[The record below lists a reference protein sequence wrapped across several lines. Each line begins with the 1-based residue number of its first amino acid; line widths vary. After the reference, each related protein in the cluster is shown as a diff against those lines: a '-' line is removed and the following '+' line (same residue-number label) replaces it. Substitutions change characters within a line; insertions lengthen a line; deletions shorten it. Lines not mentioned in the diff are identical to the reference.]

1 VTFAGWLTIVLF
13 AAVLTALAF
22 PIGGYMA
29 KVYTGER
36 VLLSRVFAG
45 PERFL
50 YGLLRVD
57 PERGQDWKAYA
68 KSLIVF
74 SLVGWV
80 ALYFILRTQ
89 DAPWVPHALNPLG
102 YHSAPWNVSFNV
114 ASSFMTNTNWQFY
127 SGETTMSY
135 LTQMIG
141 LTVQNWLSAGVGIV
155 VAVALVRGIIGRA
168 HGQDGRVGKSI
179 GNFWQDI
186 VRTILY
192 VLAPLSVLVAIVLA
206 SQGVIANFSNYLV
219 VHTITGLN
227 QTIAMGPVA
236 SQHSIMLLGT
246 NGGGFFNTNSAH
258 PFENPSQFTNFF
270 EMLAVLVI
278 PAALVFM
285 YGRMAGNRRQGYAIY
300 GAMMVMFLGAVV
312 VAYVAEAHGSPA
324 QHAAGLNTHVI
335 AGSTGGNLE
344 GKEQRFGIAGSALF
358 DVVTTVTSCGA
369 VNSALE
375 SFTGIGGAV
384 PFANLSASEVIFG
397 GVGTGLY
404 SILLYVL
411 LAVFIGGLMVGRTP
425 EWLGKKLEARE
436 IKLAGLGILI
446 TPLAALFCTAL
457 ATASSAG
464 RKSIAEVALSK
475 TGANTPQ
482 GFSET
487 FYAYLS
493 QANNNGSAFAGYTGF
508 VQPNAGSVGS
518 HGISFADLLGGFDMM
533 FARYA
538 PILFALAVAGALAGK
553 RVTPAGLGTMRTDN
567 PTFVV
572 LLIGVIILVGAL
584 TFFPALLLG
593 PVVQGLTGHLY

>member
-1 VTFAGWLTIVLF
+1 MTVSGWLTIVLF
-13 AAVLTALAF
+13 AVILTALALSL
-22 PIGGYMA
+22 GGYMA

-36 VLLSRVFAG
+36 VFLTPIFVW

-50 YGLLRVD
+50 YRVLRVD
-57 PERGQDWKAYA
+57 EKREQDWKSYA
-68 KSLIVF
+68 KSLLIF
-74 SLVGWV
+74 SLAGWLL
-80 ALYFILRTQ
+80 LYVILRTQ
-89 DAPWVPHALNPLG
+89 NTFYVPHALNPLG
-102 YHSAPWNVSFNV
+102 YHPAPWNVTFNTV
-114 ASSFMTNTNWQFY
+114 SSFLTNTNWQYY

-135 LTQMIG
+135 LSQMIG

-155 VAVALVRGIIGRA
+155 VAVALIRGIVGRS
-168 HGQDGRVGKSI
+168 GKSL
-179 GNFWQDI
+179 GNFWQDL

-192 VLAPLSVLVAIVLA
+192 VLAPISIVGALVLV
-206 SQGVIANFSNYLV
+206 SQGVIQNFTTYLTA
-219 VHTITGLN
+219 HTITGLT
-227 QTIAMGPVA
+227 QSIAMGPVA
-236 SQHSIMLLGT
+236 SQEAIKMLGT
-246 NGGGFFNTNSAH
+246 NGGGFFNVNSAH
-258 PFENPSQFTNFF
+258 PFENPTAFTNFF
-270 EMLAVLVI
+270 EMLLVLLI
-278 PAALVFM
+278 PAALVFA
-285 YGRMAGNRRQGYAIY
+285 YGRMTGNRRQGLAIY
-300 GAMMVMFLGAVV
+300 ATMMVMFLGAVC
-312 VAYVAEAHGSPA
+312 VAYIAEAHGSPA
-324 QHAAGLNTHVI
+324 QHAAGLHTHVLS
-335 AGSTGGNLE
+335 GSTGGNME

-384 PFANLSASEVIFG
+384 PFANLSAGEVIFG

-436 IKLAGLGILI
+436 IKLAGLGILV
-446 TPLAALFCTAL
+446 TPLAALFCTAM
-457 ATASSAG
+457 ATATTGG
-464 RKSIAEVALSK
+464 RASISEGALSK
-475 TGANTPQ
+475 AGGSTPQ

-508 VQPNAGSVGS
+508 IQPNAGNVGS
-518 HGISFADLLGGFDMM
+518 HGITFANLLGGFDML

-593 PVVQGLTGHLY
+593 PIVQGLTGHLY

>member
-13 AAVLTALAF
+13 VGMLSALAF
-22 PIGGYMA
+22 PLGTYMA
-29 KVYTGER
+29 KVYSGER
-36 VLLSRVFAG
+36 VFLTPVFG
-45 PERFL
+45 WPERFI
-50 YGLLRVD
+50 YKLLRVD
-57 PERGQDWKAYA
+57 SRREQDWKAYA
-68 KSLIVF
+68 RSLLIF
-74 SLVGWV
+74 SLAGWLL
-80 ALYFILRTQ
+80 LYLVLRTQ
-89 DAPWVPHALNPLG
+89 DAFFVPHSVNPQG
-102 YHSAPWNVSFNV
+102 FESAPWNVTFNTV
-114 ASSFMTNTNWQFY
+114 SSFVTNTNWQFY

-135 LTQMIG
+135 LSQMIG

-155 VAVALVRGIIGRA
+155 VAVALVRGIVSRS
-168 HGQDGRVGKSI
+168 GKSL

-192 VLAPLSVLVAIVLA
+192 VLAPISIIGAIVLV
-206 SQGVIANFSNYLV
+206 SQGVIANFSNYLT
-219 VHTITGLN
+219 VHTVTGLT
-227 QTIAMGPVA
+227 QTIAMGPTA
-236 SQHSIMLLGT
+236 SQLSIKMLGT
-246 NGGGFFNTNSAH
+246 NGGGFFNVNSAH
-258 PFENPSQFTNFF
+258 PFENPTGFTNFF
-270 EMLAVLVI
+270 EMLLVLII

-285 YGRMAGNRRQGYAIY
+285 FGRMTGNRRQGYAIY
-300 GAMMVMFLGAVV
+300 GTMMLMFLGAVV

-324 QHAAGLNTHVI
+324 QHAAGLHTHAI

-369 VNSALE
+369 VNSAIE

-446 TPLAALFCTAL
+446 TPLAALFATAL
-457 ATASSAG
+457 AVATKGGRASISELG
-464 RKSIAEVALSK
+464 K
-475 TGANTPQ
+475 GPQ
-482 GFSET
+482 GFSES

-508 VQPNAGSVGS
+508 IQPNAGNAGS
-518 HGISFADLLGGFDMM
+518 HGVTFADVLGGLVML
-533 FARYA
+533 FARYG

-553 RVTPAGLGTMRTDN
+553 RITPVGLGTMRTDN
-567 PTFVV
+567 PTFAV
-572 LLIGVIILVGAL
+572 LLIGVVILVGAL

>member
-1 VTFAGWLTIVLF
+1 MTVSGWFTIVAF
-13 AAVLTALAF
+13 AVILTVLAIPLGRYLAR
-22 PIGGYMA
+22 
-29 KVYTGER
+29 VYTGER
-36 VLLSRVFAG
+36 VFLTPVFAW

-50 YGLLRVD
+50 YGVLRVD
-57 PERGQDWKAYA
+57 PKREQDWKAYA

-74 SLVGWV
+74 SLAGWLL
-80 ALYFILRTQ
+80 LYLILRTQ
-89 DAPWVPHALNPLG
+89 DAFYVPHALNPLG
-102 YHSAPWNVSFNV
+102 YHSGTWNVTFNTV
-114 ASSFMTNTNWQFY
+114 SSFMTNTNWQYY

-135 LTQMIG
+135 LSQMIG
-141 LTVQNWLSAGVGIV
+141 LTVQNWLSAGIGIV
-155 VAVALVRGIIGRA
+155 VAVALVRGIIGRS
-168 HGQDGRVGKSI
+168 GKSL
-179 GNFWQDI
+179 GNFWQDL

-192 VLAPLSVLVAIVLA
+192 VLAPLSVITAFVLV
-206 SQGVIANFSNYLV
+206 SQGVIANFSNYLT
-219 VHTITGLN
+219 VHTITGLT
-227 QTIAMGPVA
+227 QSIAMGPVA
-236 SQHSIMLLGT
+236 SQEAIKMLGT

-258 PFENPSQFTNFF
+258 PFENPTQFTNFF
-270 EMLAVLVI
+270 EMLIVLII

-285 YGRMAGNRRQGYAIY
+285 YGRMTGNRRQGYAVY
-300 GAMMVMFLGAVV
+300 ATMMVMFLGAAA

-324 QHAAGLNTHVI
+324 QHAAGLHTHLI
-335 AGSTGGNLE
+335 SGSTGGNME

-369 VNSALE
+369 VNSAIE

-457 ATASSAG
+457 ATASHAG
-464 RKSIAEVALSK
+464 RASISK
-475 TGANTPQ
+475 AATGPQ

-493 QANNNGSAFAGYTGF
+493 QANNNGSAFAGYTGYI
-508 VQPNAGSVGS
+508 QPNAGNLGA
-518 HGISFADLLGGFDMM
+518 HGITFADLLGGFDMV
-533 FARYA
+533 FARYG

-593 PVVQGLTGHLY
+593 PIVQGLTGHLY

>member
-1 VTFAGWLTIVLF
+1 VTFAGWFTIVAF
-13 AAVLTALAF
+13 VVVVTVLAF
-22 PIGGYMA
+22 PLGTYIA
-29 KVYTGER
+29 RVYTGER
-36 VLLSRVFAG
+36 VFLTPIFAG

-50 YGLLRVD
+50 YRILRVD
-57 PERGQDWKAYA
+57 EGRQQDWKAYA

-74 SLVGWV
+74 SLAGWIF
-80 ALYFILRTQ
+80 LYIVLRTQ
-89 DAPWVPHALNPLG
+89 DAFFVPHALNPLG
-102 YHSAPWNVSFNV
+102 YHSAPADVTFNTV
-114 ASSFMTNTNWQFY
+114 SSFMTNTNWQFY

-135 LTQMIG
+135 LSQMIG

-155 VAVALVRGIIGRA
+155 VAVALVRGIIGRS
-168 HGQDGRVGKSI
+168 GRGI

-186 VRTILY
+186 VRTVLY
-192 VLAPLSVLVAIVLA
+192 VLAPLSVFGALVLA
-206 SQGVIANFSNYLV
+206 SQGVIANFSTYLT
-219 VHTITGLN
+219 VHTVTGLT

-236 SQHSIMLLGT
+236 GQEAIKELGT

-258 PFENPSQFTNFF
+258 PFENPTAFTNFF
-270 EMLAVLVI
+270 EMLLVLII
-278 PAALVFM
+278 PAALIFF
-285 YGRMAGNRRQGYAIY
+285 YGRMTGNRRQGYAIY
-300 GAMMVMFLGAVV
+300 ATVMVMFLGAVI

-324 QHAAGLNTHVI
+324 QHAAGLHTHVVS
-335 AGSTGGNLE
+335 GSGGGNME

-358 DVVTTVTSCGA
+358 DVITTVTSCGA
-369 VNSALE
+369 VDSAIE

-457 ATASSAG
+457 ATASKAGRASISEVASSAG
-464 RKSIAEVALSK
+464 KLGIH
-475 TGANTPQ
+475 TPQ
-482 GFSET
+482 AFSET

-508 VQPNAGSVGS
+508 IQPNSGNLGS
-518 HGISFADLLGGFDMM
+518 HGISFADVLGGFDMV

-593 PVVQGLTGHLY
+593 PIVQGLTGHLY

>member
-1 VTFAGWLTIVLF
+1 MTVSGWLTIALF
-13 AAVLTALAF
+13 ALILTALAI
-22 PIGGYMA
+22 PLGGYMA

-36 VLLSRVFAG
+36 VFLTPIFGA

-50 YGLLRVD
+50 YRILRVD
-57 PERGQDWKAYA
+57 PERKQEWKAYA
-68 KSLIVF
+68 KSLVIF
-74 SLVGWV
+74 SLAGWLL
-80 ALYFILRTQ
+80 LYVILRTQ
-89 DAPWVPHALNPLG
+89 NAFYVPHALNPLG
-102 YHSAPWNVSFNV
+102 FHSAPWNVTFNTV
-114 ASSFMTNTNWQFY
+114 SSFTTNTNWQY
-127 SGETTMSY
+127 YGGETTMSY
-135 LTQMIG
+135 LSQMIG

-155 VAVALVRGIIGRA
+155 VAVALIRGIVGRS
-168 HGQDGRVGKSI
+168 GKSI
-179 GNFWQDI
+179 GNFWQDL
-186 VRTILY
+186 VRTVLY
-192 VLAPLSVLVAIVLA
+192 VLAPLSVIAAIVLVA
-206 SQGVIANFSNYLV
+206 QGVIANFSNYLT
-219 VHTITGLN
+219 VHTVTGLT
-227 QTIAMGPVA
+227 QSIAMGPVA
-236 SQHSIMLLGT
+236 SQEAIKMLGT

-258 PFENPSQFTNFF
+258 PFENPTAFTNFF
-270 EMLAVLVI
+270 EMLMVLVI
-278 PAALVFM
+278 PAALVFA
-285 YGRMAGNRRQGYAIY
+285 YGRMTGNRRQGYAIY
-300 GAMMVMFLGAVV
+300 GTMMIMFLGAAA
-312 VAYVAEAHGSPA
+312 VAYIAEAHGSPA
-324 QHAAGLNTHVI
+324 QHAAGLHTHVI
-335 AGSTGGNLE
+335 SGSTGGNLE

-369 VNSALE
+369 VNSAIE

-446 TPLAALFCTAL
+446 TPLAALLCTSL
-457 ATASSAG
+457 ATASHAG
-464 RKSIAEVALSK
+464 RASISK
-475 TGANTPQ
+475 AATGPQ

-508 VQPNAGSVGS
+508 IQPSAGNVGS
-518 HGISFADLLGGFDMM
+518 HGVTFADLLGGFDMI
-533 FARYA
+533 FARFA

-572 LLIGVIILVGAL
+572 LLIGVILLVGAL

-593 PVVQGLTGHLY
+593 PVVQGLTSHLY

>member
-1 VTFAGWLTIVLF
+1 MTFAGWLTIVLF
-13 AAVLTALAF
+13 AVILTAIAL
-22 PIGGYMA
+22 PLGGYLA
-29 KVYTGER
+29 RVYSGER
-36 VLLSRVFAG
+36 VFLSAIFAA

-50 YGLLRVD
+50 YRILRVD
-57 PERGQDWKAYA
+57 PQREQDWKPYA

-74 SLVGWV
+74 SLAGWLL
-80 ALYFILRTQ
+80 LYLILRAQ
-89 DAPWVPHALNPLG
+89 DLAPHSLNPLG
-102 YHSAPWNVSFNV
+102 FEAAPWNVTFNT
-114 ASSFMTNTNWQFY
+114 ASSFMTNTNWQY
-127 SGETTMSY
+127 YGGETTMSY
-135 LTQMIG
+135 LSQMIG

-155 VAVALVRGIIGRA
+155 VAVALVRGIVGR
-168 HGQDGRVGKSI
+168 HGKSI
-179 GNFWQDI
+179 GNFWQDM

-192 VLAPLSVLVAIVLA
+192 VLAPLSALTALVLVF
-206 SQGVIANFSNYLV
+206 QGAIANFSNYLT
-219 VHTITGLN
+219 VHTITGLE
-227 QTIAMGPVA
+227 QKIAMGPVA
-236 SQHSIMLLGT
+236 SQEAIKMLGT
-246 NGGGFFNTNSAH
+246 NGGGFMNTNSAH
-258 PFENPSQFTNFF
+258 PFENPTAFTNFF
-270 EMLAVLVI
+270 EMLIVLLI

-285 YGRMAGNRRQGYAIY
+285 YGRMSGNRRQGYAIY
-300 GAMMVMFLGAVV
+300 ATMMVMFLGAVT
-312 VAYVAEAHGSPA
+312 VAYIAEAHGSPA
-324 QHAAGLNTHVI
+324 QHAAGLHTHVI
-335 AGSTGGNLE
+335 SGSTGGNLE

-369 VNSALE
+369 VNSAIE

-436 IKLAGLGILI
+436 IKLAGLGILV
-446 TPLAALFCTAL
+446 TPLAALLATAL
-457 ATASSAG
+457 ATASPAG

-475 TGANTPQ
+475 AGGSTPQ

-508 VQPNAGSVGS
+508 IQPNAGNVGS
-518 HGISFADLLGGFDMM
+518 HGVTFADLLGGFVML

-538 PILFALAVAGALAGK
+538 PILFALAVAGALVGK

-593 PVVQGLTGHLY
+593 PIVQGLTGHLY

>member
-1 VTFAGWLTIVLF
+1 MTFAGWFTIVAF
-13 AAVLTALAF
+13 VLVLSALAF
-22 PIGGYMA
+22 PLSAYIA
-29 KVYTGER
+29 RVYTGER
-36 VLLSRVFAG
+36 VFLSPIFAG

-50 YGLLRVD
+50 YRILRVD
-57 PERGQDWKAYA
+57 EKRQQDWKAYA
-68 KSLIVF
+68 KSLIIF
-74 SLVGWV
+74 SLAGWIF
-80 ALYFILRTQ
+80 LYIVLRTQ
-89 DAPWVPHALNPLG
+89 DAFFVPHSLNPLG
-102 YHSAPWNVSFNV
+102 YHSAPANVTFNTV
-114 ASSFMTNTNWQFY
+114 SSFLTNTNWQYY
-127 SGETTMSY
+127 SGETTMTY
-135 LTQMIG
+135 LSQMIG

-155 VAVALVRGIIGRA
+155 VAVALVRGIVSRS
-168 HGQDGRVGKSI
+168 GKGL
-179 GNFWQDI
+179 GNFWQDM

-192 VLAPLSVLVAIVLA
+192 VLAPLSILIAIVLA
-206 SQGVIANFSNYLV
+206 SQGVIANISSYLT
-219 VHTITGLN
+219 VHTITGLE
-227 QTIAMGPVA
+227 QKIAMGPVA
-236 SQHSIMLLGT
+236 GQEAIKMLGT

-258 PFENPSQFTNFF
+258 PFENPNGFTNFF
-270 EMLAVLVI
+270 EMLVVLLI
-278 PAALVFM
+278 PAALIFM
-285 YGRMAGNRRQGYAIY
+285 YGRMTGNRRQGYAIY
-300 GAMMVMFLGAVV
+300 ATVMIMFLGAVV
-312 VAYVAEAHGSPA
+312 VAYIAEAHGSPA
-324 QHAAGLNTHVI
+324 QHAAGLHTGVI
-335 AGSTGGNLE
+335 SGSGGGNLE

-425 EWLGKKLEARE
+425 EWLGKKLEAKE

-457 ATASSAG
+457 AVASKAG
-464 RKSIAEVALSK
+464 RASISEVATSAKL
-475 TGANTPQ
+475 GVHTPQ
-482 GFSET
+482 AFSET

-493 QANNNGSAFAGYTGF
+493 QANNNGSAFAGYTGLI
-508 VQPNAGSVGS
+508 QPNAGNLGA
-518 HGISFADLLGGFDMM
+518 HGITFADVLGGFDMV

-553 RVTPAGLGTMRTDN
+553 RITPAGLGTMRTDN
-567 PTFVV
+567 GTFVV

-593 PVVQGLTGHLY
+593 PIVQGLTGHLY

>member
-1 VTFAGWLTIVLF
+1 MTVSGWLTIYLF
-13 AAVLTALAF
+13 AVILTALAI
-22 PIGGYMA
+22 PLGRYLA
-29 KVYTGER
+29 RVYTGER
-36 VLLSRVFAG
+36 VFLTPIFAW

-50 YGLLRVD
+50 YGVLRVD
-57 PERGQDWKAYA
+57 PKREQDWKAYA

-74 SLVGWV
+74 SLAGWLL
-80 ALYFILRTQ
+80 LYLILRTQ
-89 DAPWVPHALNPLG
+89 DAFYVPHALNPLG
-102 YHSAPWNVSFNV
+102 YHSGTWNVTFNTV
-114 ASSFMTNTNWQFY
+114 SSFMTNTNWQYY

-135 LTQMIG
+135 LSQMIG

-155 VAVALVRGIIGRA
+155 VAVALVRGIVGR
-168 HGQDGRVGKSI
+168 GGKSL
-179 GNFWQDI
+179 GNFWQDL

-192 VLAPLSVLVAIVLA
+192 VLAPLSVFAAFVLV
-206 SQGVIANFSNYLV
+206 SQGVIANFSNYLT
-219 VHTITGLN
+219 VHIITGLT

-236 SQHSIMLLGT
+236 SQEAIKMLGT

-258 PFENPSQFTNFF
+258 PFENPTQFTNFF
-270 EMLAVLVI
+270 EMLLVLII

-285 YGRMAGNRRQGYAIY
+285 YGRMTGNRRQGYAVY
-300 GAMMVMFLGAVV
+300 ATMMVMFLGAAS
-312 VAYVAEAHGSPA
+312 VAYIAEAHGSPA
-324 QHAAGLNTHVI
+324 QHAAGLHTHLI
-335 AGSTGGNLE
+335 SGSTGGNME

-369 VNSALE
+369 VNSAIE

-457 ATASSAG
+457 ATASHAG
-464 RKSIAEVALSK
+464 RVSISK
-475 TGANTPQ
+475 AATGPQ

-493 QANNNGSAFAGYTGF
+493 QANNNGSAFAGYTGYINEH
-508 VQPNAGSVGS
+508 PGNLGA
-518 HGISFADLLGGFDMM
+518 HGITFADLLGGFDMV
-533 FARYA
+533 FARYG

-593 PVVQGLTGHLY
+593 PIVQGLTGHLY

>member
-1 VTFAGWLTIVLF
+1 MTFAGWFTIVAF
-13 AAVLTALAF
+13 VVVVTALAF
-22 PIGGYMA
+22 PLGSYMA
-29 KVYTGER
+29 NVYTGER
-36 VLLSRVFAG
+36 VFLSPLFAL
-45 PERFL
+45 PERLL
-50 YGLLRVD
+50 YRVLRVD
-57 PERGQDWKAYA
+57 QERQQDWKGYA
-68 KSLIVF
+68 KSLIIF
-74 SLVGWV
+74 SLAGWLF
-80 ALYFILRTQ
+80 LYAVLRLQ
-89 DAPWVPHALNPLG
+89 GSGIEPHALNPLG
-102 YHSAPWNVSFNV
+102 YHPAPANLVFNIT
-114 ASSFMTNTNWQFY
+114 SSFLTNTNWQFY

-135 LTQMIG
+135 LSQMIG

-155 VAVALVRGIIGRA
+155 VAVALVRGIIGRS
-168 HGQDGRVGKSI
+168 GKGI
-179 GNFWQDI
+179 GNFWQDM

-206 SQGVIANFSNYLV
+206 SQGVIANLTTYLH
-219 VHTITGLN
+219 VHTITGLT
-227 QTIAMGPVA
+227 QMIAMGPVA

-246 NGGGFFNTNSAH
+246 NGGGFFNTNAAH
-258 PFENPSQFTNFF
+258 PFENPSGFTNYF
-270 EMLAVLVI
+270 EMLSVLII
-278 PAALVFM
+278 PAALIFF
-285 YGRMAGNRRQGYAIY
+285 YGRMTGNRRQGYAIY
-300 GAMMVMFLGAVV
+300 GTVMLMFLVAVV

-324 QHAAGLNTHVI
+324 QHAAGLHTQVI
-335 AGSTGGNLE
+335 SGSGGGNME

-358 DVVTTVTSCGA
+358 DVITTVTSCGA
-369 VNSALE
+369 VNSAIE

-446 TPLAALFCTAL
+446 TPLAALLATAL
-457 ATASSAG
+457 ATASKAGRTSISEVATSAG
-464 RKSIAEVALSK
+464 HLGIH
-475 TGANTPQ
+475 TPQ
-482 GFSET
+482 AFSES

-508 VQPNAGSVGS
+508 IQPNAGNVGS
-518 HGISFADLLGGFDMM
+518 HGISFADVLGGFDMLL
-533 FARYA
+533 ARYA

-567 PTFVV
+567 GTFVA

-593 PVVQGLTGHLY
+593 PIVQGLTGHLY

>member
-1 VTFAGWLTIVLF
+1 VTFTGWLTIILF
-13 AAVLTALAF
+13 VVILSALAF
-22 PIGGYMA
+22 PLGGYMA

-36 VLLSRVFAG
+36 VFLTPLLGWFERLLYRV
-45 PERFL
+45 
-50 YGLLRVD
+50 LRVD
-57 PERGQDWKAYA
+57 PKREQDWKSYA
-68 KSLIVF
+68 KSLLIF
-74 SLVGWV
+74 SLAGWLL
-80 ALYFILRTQ
+80 LYLILRTQ
-89 DAPWVPHALNPLG
+89 NAFYVPHALNPLG
-102 YHSAPWNVSFNV
+102 YHSAPWNVTFNTV
-114 ASSFMTNTNWQFY
+114 SSFMTNTNWQFY

-135 LTQMIG
+135 LSQMIG

-155 VAVALVRGIIGRA
+155 VAVALIRGIVGRS
-168 HGQDGRVGKSI
+168 GKSI
-179 GNFWQDI
+179 GNFWQDL

-192 VLAPLSVLVAIVLA
+192 VLAPLSVLTAFVLV
-206 SQGVIANFSNYLV
+206 SQGVIANFSTYLT
-219 VHTITGLN
+219 VHTITGLT

-236 SQHSIMLLGT
+236 SQEAIKMLGT

-258 PFENPSQFTNFF
+258 PFENPTAFTNFF
-270 EMLAVLVI
+270 EMLLVLII
-278 PAALVFM
+278 PAALVFA
-285 YGRMAGNRRQGYAIY
+285 YGRMTGNRRQGFAIY
-300 GAMMVMFLGAVV
+300 ATMMVMFLGAVS
-312 VAYVAEAHGSPA
+312 VAYIAEAHGSPA
-324 QHAAGLNTHVI
+324 QHAAGLHTQVI
-335 AGSTGGNLE
+335 SGSSGGNME

-369 VNSALE
+369 VNSAIE

-436 IKLAGLGILI
+436 IKLAGLGILV
-446 TPLAALFCTAL
+446 TPLMALFCTAL
-457 ATASSAG
+457 ATASKSG
-464 RKSIAEVALSK
+464 RASISEVALSK
-475 TGANTPQ
+475 AGGNTPQ

-493 QANNNGSAFAGYTGF
+493 QANNNGSAFAGYTGYI
-508 VQPNAGSVGS
+508 QPNAGNLGA
-518 HGISFADLLGGFDMM
+518 HGITFADLLGGFDML

-572 LLIGVIILVGAL
+572 LLIGVIVLVGAL

-593 PVVQGLTGHLY
+593 PIVQGLTGHLY

>member
-1 VTFAGWLTIVLF
+1 MTFSGWLTITMFV
-13 AAVLTALAF
+13 AILTALAL
-22 PIGGYMA
+22 PLGSYMA
-29 KVYTGER
+29 KVYTGQR
-36 VLLSRVFAG
+36 VLLTPIFAA
-45 PERFL
+45 PERWL
-50 YGLLRVD
+50 YAILRVD
-57 PERGQDWKAYA
+57 HERQQDWKSYA

-74 SLVGWV
+74 SLAGWLL
-80 ALYFILRTQ
+80 LYAILRTQ
-89 DAPWVPHALNPLG
+89 DAFFVPHALNPLG
-102 YHSAPWNVSFNV
+102 YHSPSWNVTFNTV
-114 ASSFMTNTNWQFY
+114 SSFMTNTNWQYY

-135 LTQMIG
+135 LSQMIG

-155 VAVALVRGIIGRA
+155 VAVALIRGIVGRS
-168 HGQDGRVGKSI
+168 GKGI
-179 GNFWQDI
+179 GNFWEDL

-192 VLAPLSVLVAIVLA
+192 VLAPLSVLVALVLA
-206 SQGVIANFSNYLV
+206 SQGVIANLADYLT
-219 VHTITGLN
+219 VHTITGLT

-236 SQHSIMLLGT
+236 SQEAIKMLGT

-258 PFENPSQFTNFF
+258 PFENPTQFTNFF

-278 PAALVFM
+278 PAALVFT
-285 YGRMAGNRRQGYAIY
+285 YGRMTGSRRQGYAIY
-300 GAMMVMFLGAVV
+300 ATMMIMFLGAVC
-312 VAYVAEAHGSPA
+312 VAYIAEAHGSPA
-324 QHAAGLNTHVI
+324 QHAAGLHTGVI
-335 AGSTGGNLE
+335 NGSGGGNME

-369 VNSALE
+369 VNSAIE

-457 ATASSAG
+457 ATASKSG
-464 RKSIAEVALSK
+464 RASISEVATSTKL
-475 TGANTPQ
+475 GIHTPQ
-482 GFSET
+482 AFSET

-493 QANNNGSAFAGYTGF
+493 QANNNGSAFAGYTGYI
-508 VQPNAGSVGS
+508 QPNAGNLGA
-518 HGISFADLLGGFDMM
+518 HGIGFADILGGFDMM

-538 PILFALAVAGALAGK
+538 PILFALAVAGSLAGK

-572 LLIGVIILVGAL
+572 LLIGVIVLVGAL

-593 PVVQGLTGHLY
+593 PIVQGLTGHLY

>member
-1 VTFAGWLTIVLF
+1 MTFVGWLTIFLF
-13 AAVLTALAF
+13 AVILTALAL
-22 PIGGYMA
+22 PLGSYMA
-29 KVYTGER
+29 AVYSGRR
-36 VLLSRVFAG
+36 VILSPIFAG

-50 YGLLRVD
+50 YKLLHVD
-57 PERGQDWKAYA
+57 PTHEQDWKSYA

-74 SLVGWV
+74 SLVGWLF
-80 ALYFILRTQ
+80 LYFVLRTQ
-89 DAPWVPHALNPLG
+89 NAAWVPHLLNPLG
-102 YHSAPWNVSFNV
+102 YHSAPWNVTFNTV
-114 ASSFMTNTNWQFY
+114 SSFMTNTNWQFY
-127 SGETTMSY
+127 SGETTMTY
-135 LTQMIG
+135 LSQMIG
-141 LTVQNWLSAGVGIV
+141 LTVQNWLSAGIGIV
-155 VAVALVRGIIGRA
+155 VAVALVRGITGRT
-168 HGQDGRVGKSI
+168 GKSL
-179 GNFWQDI
+179 GNFWQDL

-192 VLAPLSVLVAIVLA
+192 VLAPLSVFAAIVLA
-206 SQGVIANFSNYLV
+206 SQGVVANFSNYLV
-219 VHTITGLN
+219 VHTITGLT

-236 SQHSIMLLGT
+236 GQEAIKELGT

-258 PFENPSQFTNFF
+258 PFENPTQFTNFF
-270 EMLAVLVI
+270 EMLLVLII

-285 YGRMAGNRRQGYAIY
+285 YGRMTGNRRQGYAVY
-300 GAMMVMFLGAVV
+300 GAMMVMFLGAAC
-312 VAYVAEAHGSPA
+312 VAYIAEAHGSPA
-324 QHAAGLNTHVI
+324 QHAAGLHTGVI
-335 AGSTGGNLE
+335 SGSGGGNME

-358 DVVTTVTSCGA
+358 DVITTVTSCGA
-369 VNSALE
+369 VNSAIE

-404 SILLYVL
+404 SILMYVL

-425 EWLGKKLEARE
+425 EWLGKKLEAKE

-457 ATASSAG
+457 ATASKAG
-464 RKSIAEVALSK
+464 RASISEVATSATLG
-475 TGANTPQ
+475 THTPQ
-482 GFSET
+482 AFSET

-508 VQPNAGSVGS
+508 IQPNAGNLGS
-518 HGISFADLLGGFDMM
+518 HGVTFANLLGGFDMI

-538 PILFALAVAGALAGK
+538 PILFALAIAGALAGK

-593 PVVQGLTGHLY
+593 PIVQGLTGHLY

>member
-1 VTFAGWLTIVLF
+1 MTFLGWLTIVLF
-13 AAVLTALAF
+13 AVILTVLAIPFGSYLAN
-22 PIGGYMA
+22 
-29 KVYTGER
+29 VYTGK
-36 VLLSRVFAG
+36 RVFLTPIFAA

-50 YGLLRVD
+50 YKLLRVD
-57 PERGQDWKAYA
+57 PHREQDWKAYA

-74 SLVGWV
+74 SLAGWLL
-80 ALYFILRTQ
+80 LYLILRTQ
-89 DAPWVPHALNPLG
+89 DSFYVPHALNPLG
-102 YHSAPWNVSFNV
+102 FESAPWNVTFNT
-114 ASSFMTNTNWQFY
+114 ASSFMTNTNWQYY
-127 SGETTMSY
+127 SGEATMSY
-135 LTQMIG
+135 LSQMIG

-155 VAVALVRGIIGRA
+155 VAVALIRGIIGRT
-168 HGQDGRVGKSI
+168 GKSL
-179 GNFWQDI
+179 GNFWQDL

-192 VLAPLSVLVAIVLA
+192 VLAPLSVLIAVVLV
-206 SQGVIANFSNYLV
+206 SQGVIANFSNYLT
-219 VHTITGLN
+219 VHTVTGLT
-227 QTIAMGPVA
+227 QSIAMGPVA
-236 SQHSIMLLGT
+236 SQEAIKMLGT

-258 PFENPSQFTNFF
+258 PFENPTAFTNFF
-270 EMLAVLVI
+270 EMLVVLAI
-278 PAALVFM
+278 PAALVFA
-285 YGRMAGNRRQGYAIY
+285 YGRMTGNRRQGYAIY
-300 GAMMVMFLGAVV
+300 ATMMVMFLGAAA
-312 VAYVAEAHGSPA
+312 VAYIAEAHGSPA
-324 QHAAGLNTHVI
+324 QHAAGLHTHVL

-358 DVVTTVTSCGA
+358 DVVTTATSCGA
-369 VNSALE
+369 VNSAIE

-436 IKLAGLGILI
+436 IKIAGLGILI
-446 TPLAALFCTAL
+446 TPLAALFATAL
-457 ATASSAG
+457 ATASHAG
-464 RKSIAEVALSK
+464 RVSISK
-475 TGANTPQ
+475 AATGPQ

-508 VQPNAGSVGS
+508 IQPNAGNVGS
-518 HGISFADLLGGFDMM
+518 HGVTFADLLGGFVMI
-533 FARYA
+533 FARYG

-567 PTFVV
+567 TTFAV

-593 PVVQGLTGHLY
+593 PIVQGLTSHLY

>member
-1 VTFAGWLTIVLF
+1 VTFGGWLLIVLF
-13 AAVLTALAF
+13 AAILTVLAL
-22 PIGGYMA
+22 PLGGYMA
-29 KVYTGER
+29 KVFTGK
-36 VLLSRVFAG
+36 RVFLSPLLAG
-45 PERFL
+45 PERLL
-50 YGLLRVD
+50 YGLMRVD
-57 PERGQDWKAYA
+57 HEREQDWKQYA
-68 KSLIVF
+68 KSLLVF
-74 SLVGWV
+74 SLAGWLL
-80 ALYFILRTQ
+80 LYVILRTQ
-89 DAPWVPHALNPLG
+89 NAFYVPHALNPLG
-102 YHSAPWNVSFNV
+102 YHSGTWNLTFNTT
-114 ASSFMTNTNWQFY
+114 SSFLTNTNWQY
-127 SGETTMSY
+127 YAGETTLSY
-135 LTQMIG
+135 FSQMAG
-141 LTVQNWLSAGVGIV
+141 LTVQNFLSAGVGIV
-155 VAVALVRGIIGRA
+155 VAAALIRGIIGRT
-168 HGQDGRVGKSI
+168 GKGI

-186 VRTILY
+186 VRVVLYIL
-192 VLAPLSVLVAIVLA
+192 LPISIVAALVLA
-206 SQGVIANFSNYLV
+206 SQGVIANLSAYLTA
-219 VHTITGLN
+219 HTITGLE
-227 QTIAMGPVA
+227 QKLAMGPVA
-236 SQHSIMLLGT
+236 SQEAIKELGT
-246 NGGGFFNTNSAH
+246 NGGGFFNVNSAH
-258 PFENPSQFTNFF
+258 PFENPTGFTNLF
-270 EMLAVLVI
+270 EMLLVLSI

-285 YGRMAGNRRQGYAIY
+285 YGRMTDNRRQGYAIY
-300 GAMMVMFLGAVV
+300 GVMMFMFLGAVT
-312 VAYVAEAHGSPA
+312 VAYIAEAHGSPA
-324 QHAAGLNTHVI
+324 QHAAGLHTGVI
-335 AGSTGGNLE
+335 HGSAGGNME

-446 TPLAALFCTAL
+446 TPLAALFCTAMAI
-457 ATASSAG
+457 ATTGG

-475 TGANTPQ
+475 SGGSTPQ

-493 QANNNGSAFAGYTGF
+493 QANNNGSAFAGYTGY
-508 VQPNAGSVGS
+508 VQPNAGNLGA
-518 HGISFADLLGGFDMM
+518 HGITFANLLGGFDML

-567 PTFVV
+567 PTFAV
-572 LLIGVIILVGAL
+572 LLLGVVVLVGAL

-593 PVVQGLTGHLY
+593 PIVQGLTGHLY